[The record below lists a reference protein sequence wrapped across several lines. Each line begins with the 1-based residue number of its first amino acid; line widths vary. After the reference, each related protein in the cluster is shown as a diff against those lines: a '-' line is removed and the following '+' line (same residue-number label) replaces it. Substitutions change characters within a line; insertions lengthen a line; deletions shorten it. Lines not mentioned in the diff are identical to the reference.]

1 MRKLTLLILC
11 YLSSSLALAPPGQAP
26 KPSSSNLAA
35 FMPTGSLLF
44 LESPDFA
51 TLVHDWEN
59 SKEKQ
64 KWLESDNYKVFSRS
78 RLYLRLQEA
87 QRQFAVAAGA
97 PPDMALLDSVAGG
110 ESALALYD
118 IGNLELLY
126 ITRLP
131 SARAV
136 QNLLW
141 TNREKFEPRKAAD
154 VPYYVHTEPEK
165 NRLVAFATAG
175 DCLLL
180 ATREDL
186 MAGALRLIT
195 GQTQPKLPDENW
207 YKSAVAA
214 AGPSGDLRLVLNMPL
229 LVKSPHFR
237 SYWIQRNITALKQ
250 YSAEVVDLY
259 RSATEIREERFLLK
273 ANPPGGTEQR
283 GSASTAAMSE
293 LLAML
298 PAQGGIYLAWRAPS
312 ADTVLELVKQN
323 VLRPR
328 AGPGVASQLAP
339 GVALTQGQ
347 TGSESDLET
356 RIDVPPLEGTT
367 GALGAEALR
376 QLLNAAPLEAVL
388 EFHSL
393 HSAGRPTFIEPHSAV
408 LIRSS
413 ANWDAEATRNA
424 LRAAI
429 RDLWTTSQIGV
440 SWAARHEGDSDYFQ
454 LDGLAP
460 LAVATKGPILLLADS
475 GEILKSLLGVAP
487 QGRARFDFAHRPEP
501 VEGPLGPT
509 ADSRGVE
516 VGPNVVYAAG
526 FRHSAER
533 ENIVN
538 MMRLIETPLPQQS
551 LGLAGE
557 EGRAPSFLSEN
568 LASLS
573 ESLASV
579 ESESLVVEDRGPQLH
594 QTVTYRLSQ

>member
-1 MRKLTLLILC
+1 MRKLALLILC
-11 YLSSSLALAPPGQAP
+11 YLSISLAMTPPAQGP
-26 KPSSSNLAA
+26 KPSSSSLAA

-59 SKEKQ
+59 SKERQ
-64 KWLESDNYKVFSRS
+64 KWLEGDNYQVFSRS
-78 RLYLRLQEA
+78 RLFLRLQEA
-87 QRQFAVAAGA
+87 QRQFAVAVGA

-110 ESALALYD
+110 QSALALYD
-118 IGNLELLY
+118 IGNLEFLY
-126 ITRLP
+126 ITRMP
-131 SARAV
+131 SARAM
-136 QNLLW
+136 QNVLW

-154 VPYYVHTEPEK
+154 VPYYIRTEPEK
-165 NRLVAFATAG
+165 SRLVAFATTG

-186 MAGALRLIT
+186 MAGALGLLS
-195 GQTQPKLPDENW
+195 GKSQPSLPDENW
-207 YKSAVAA
+207 YKSAIAA
-214 AGPSGDLRLVLNMPL
+214 EPRTESGPGADLRLVLNMPL

-237 SYWIQRNITALKQ
+237 SYWIQRNVTALKQ
-250 YSAEVVDLY
+250 YSAEVADLY
-259 RSATEIREERFLLK
+259 RSKTEIREERVLLK
-273 ANPPGGTEQR
+273 SNPPGETEQR
-283 GSASTAAMSE
+283 AIGSSGSITE

-298 PAQGGIYLAWRAPS
+298 PPQEGIYRAWRAPS
-312 ADTVLELVKQN
+312 AGTVLELVKQN

-339 GVALTQGQ
+339 GVNLTQGE

-356 RIDVPPLEGTT
+356 RIDVPPLQGTA
-367 GALGAEALR
+367 GAPGTEALEE
-376 QLLNAAPLEAVL
+376 LLNAVPLEAVL

-393 HSAGRPTFIEPHSAV
+393 QNAGQPPFIEPHSAV

-413 ANWDAEATRNA
+413 ANWDAEAARNA

-440 SWAARHEGDSDYFQ
+440 NWVAMHQGNTDYYQ

-460 LAVATKGPILLLADS
+460 LAIATQGPILLLANSADT
-475 GEILKSLLGVAP
+475 LKALLGAAP
-487 QGRARFDFAHRPEP
+487 PGRA
-501 VEGPLGPT
+501 PLGPT
-509 ADSRGVE
+509 ADSQGAE

-533 ENIVN
+533 ENIVK
-538 MMRLIETPLPQQS
+538 MMRLIEMPMTQQDQ
-551 LGLAGE
+551 GLAAE
-557 EGRAPSFLSEN
+557 EGRAPAFFSEN

-573 ESLASV
+573 QSLESV

-594 QTVTYRLSQ
+594 QTVTYRLKK